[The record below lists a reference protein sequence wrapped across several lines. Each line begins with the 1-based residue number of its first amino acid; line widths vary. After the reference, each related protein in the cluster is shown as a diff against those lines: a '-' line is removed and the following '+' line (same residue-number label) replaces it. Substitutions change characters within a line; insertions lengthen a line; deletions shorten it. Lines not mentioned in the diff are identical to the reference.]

1 MVHTYYTATKKDAHE
16 KPFITW
22 GNAWLSESK
31 VGLQE
36 KILLKE
42 RAWWCVT
49 FKKPCIYALSR
60 RCTSHVGVLELR
72 EVLQSDDGTEPS
84 FIPSFPGLVMTEAFS
99 KEPPPQPQGSG
110 ASPCL
115 TVWLPVGH
123 RVSSRW
129 VAPHTPLEAPRSP
142 LDAPD
147 SHPMAWHLGV
157 CSQSFW
163 VGLRVHVC
171 FPFKS

>member
-22 GNAWLSESK
+22 GNAWLSKSK

-36 KILLKE
+36 KIVLKE

-60 RCTSHVGVLELR
+60 RFTSHVGVLELR

-99 KEPPPQPQGSG
+99 KETPSPATGLRRVSLPHCLAPCWP
-110 ASPCL
+110 PCL
-115 TVWLPVGH
+115 QQVDG
-123 RVSSRW
+123 S
-129 VAPHTPLEAPRSP
+129 
-142 LDAPD
+142 
-147 SHPMAWHLGV
+147 SHPPGGT
-157 CSQSFW
+157 QE
-163 VGLRVHVC
+163 
-171 FPFKS
+171 PP